1 MVNKFLFTLLISLVS
16 LSLFSQPDYEKAF
29 LKEYERRI
37 SKEYLDDVYIPADL
51 EDAIEQIK
59 KLADPDI
66 VAEFKAAPEDTIAV
80 KLHFGLGKWM
90 MINWGFYEGSRL
102 SHHLKLKGVSFPD
115 DMAQLIIIS
124 FHRHLNGVPLDTE
137 TLAKAYAEKRY
148 LEQQKRI
155 TKIDTIVK
163 KRN

>member
-1 MVNKFLFTLLISLVS
+1 MVNKFLFTLLISLAS
-16 LSLFSQPDYEKAF
+16 LSLFSQPDYEKEF
-29 LKEYERRI
+29 LAEYERRI
-37 SKEYLDDVYIPADL
+37 SQEYLDDVYIPADL

-66 VAEFKAAPEDTIAV
+66 VAEFKAAPEDIIAV

-90 MINWGFYEGSRL
+90 MVNWGFYEGSRL
-102 SHHLKLKGVSFPD
+102 SHHLKSKGVSFPD

-137 TLAKAYAEKRY
+137 TLAAAYTEKRY

-155 TKIDTIVK
+155 TRIDTIVK